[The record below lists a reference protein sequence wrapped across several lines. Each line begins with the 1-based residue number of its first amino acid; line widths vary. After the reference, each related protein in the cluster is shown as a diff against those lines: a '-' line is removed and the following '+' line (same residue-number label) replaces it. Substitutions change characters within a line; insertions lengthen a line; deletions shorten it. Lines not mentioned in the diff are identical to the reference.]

1 MERKHQ
7 TETKLI
13 SLRSTSRYYHD
24 FDTTSIF
31 VDEGKASIELRL
43 TRNKG
48 ERRAARSL
56 RQCLPIFFEIIF

>member
-13 SLRSTSRYYHD
+13 SLRSTSRYYYHD

-31 VDEGKASIELRL
+31 VDEGKASIELSL

-48 ERRAARSL
+48 EHVVR
-56 RQCLPIFFEIIF
+56 PEIFKTVSPNIF

>member
-48 ERRAARSL
+48 ERHAARDL
-56 RQCLPIFFEIIF
+56 

>member
-13 SLRSTSRYYHD
+13 SLRSTFLSLRSRYYHD

-48 ERRAARSL
+48 ERRAARDL
-56 RQCLPIFFEIIF
+56 

>member
-7 TETKLI
+7 IETKLI
-13 SLRSTSRYYHD
+13 SLRSMSRCYHD

-31 VDEGKASIELRL
+31 VDEGKAPIELRL

-48 ERRAARSL
+48 ERCTARDL
-56 RQCLPIFFEIIF
+56 